1 MISPGYGELNQKL
14 FRLSHMGPGQVHP
27 TVLVA
32 QLAIFE
38 RALADMGHPVQLG
51 AGVGAALAELAEW
64 DDSFET
70 LDVGR

>member
-1 MISPGYGELNQKL
+1 
-14 FRLSHMGPGQVHP
+14 
-27 TVLVA
+27 VLVA